1 MLNINSNE
9 TKKLKFG
16 IAVAG
21 VQTRDIQGALRLTVE
36 GIEYGFPVSIRE
48 GNIEVEIPPL
58 KRLVNEIDCSKKYDA
73 KLELIAGDTYI
84 MPWVDKVEFKAPV
97 SVKVSEKIVEETEPK
112 KKIKVT
118 KFRQIF
124 D

>member
-1 MLNINSNE
+1 MLNIKSNE

-21 VQTRDIQGALRLTVE
+21 VQTRDIQGALRLTID
-36 GIEYGFPVSIRE
+36 GIEYGFPISIRE

-58 KRLVNEIDCSKKYDA
+58 QKLINEIDCSKKYDA
-73 KLELIAGDTYI
+73 KLELIAGETYV
-84 MPWVDKVEFKAPV
+84 MPWVDKVEFETPV
-97 SVKVSEKIVEETEPK
+97 SVTVSESVVEEKPK
-112 KKIKVT
+112 KKIEIT